1 MNKKKILIILRTAF
15 ASRTA
20 HHALSLLL
28 TGIMLGGIGL
38 TLRSDIEDI
47 KLYVQSVLDRDPNYK
62 NLQDSVSE
70 NMIRGN
76 IDIESQLV
84 EDDAKEENK
93 TLVSNDTKTGYDSYT
108 PSSSSS
114 NSSNTSSS
122 SSSNSSNTSNNT
134 SSSNT
139 SSSSSSNNNSLN
151 NNNNDNSNSNNS
163 NSNNS
168 NKQEEIVDKSAF
180 NGKDAIISEGQPFNP
195 MNALQ
200 LYACDITGENI
211 TNSIVIT
218 ENNVD
223 IYKPGVYNV
232 KASIALK
239 NGKTLDKKF
248 AVRVEPTVL
257 DLAVNDVKASKTE
270 LKKEEDYTMNF
281 AVNSS
286 KSYIDVEKV
295 VINKKEYEV
304 SKILEDEIE
313 RYSVNLMAPN
323 KAGYESLKLQKV
335 IMSDKTVVDIDKT
348 ININV
353 LKEDATLNNVIV
365 EDESNENNA
374 LKISFNLKDV
384 DNTISEPKI
393 CIYDEDGNLVLE
405 KPFSKNKYSSYT
417 KISTKINLDKAGI
430 YTVKVL
436 ANKNDE
442 AKEQNN
448 EEKGIE
454 LFSKEIA
461 VNMKA
466 VSDDEEMNLLPMNEN
481 YNEDIE
487 AYSEANLNSVSNDKE
502 IEGYSE
508 SDEVNF
514 RNILRA
520 SSGNITGSDTTEQ
533 KHNISITGNVLNDKG
548 EMPSGTFQ
556 VVVPTTASFTVDKDG
571 KFIGTTITIRNQG
584 YQNIDVYAYKFID
597 VDGSEGIN
605 VKRELEIT
613 TNQNNVTRSDISLN
627 ILGNQRIAY
636 FKTEDKTSSNS
647 GIYQNP
653 ELTTPASSDGIKIS
667 RISANSQDVLTL
679 QGEAGKNS
687 NIDTAISNTFTLI
700 LKIKK
705 STN

>member
-1 MNKKKILIILRTAF
+1 MNKKKILVILRTAF

-20 HHALSLLL
+20 HHVLSLLI
-28 TGIMLGGIGL
+28 TAIMLGGIGL

-70 NMIRGN
+70 NMIRGK

-93 TLVSNDTKTGYDSYT
+93 TLVSNDAKNGYDSYT
-108 PSSSSS
+108 P
-114 NSSNTSSS
+114 SS

-139 SSSSSSNNNSLN
+139 SSSSSSNNNSSN
-151 NNNNDNSNSNNS
+151 NNNNDNSNLNNS

-218 ENNVD
+218 EDNVD

-257 DLAVNDVKASKTE
+257 DLAVNDVKVSKTE

-348 ININV
+348 VNINV
-353 LKEDATLNNVIV
+353 LKEDATLNDVVV
-365 EDESNENNA
+365 EDESNRNNA
-374 LKISFNLKDV
+374 LKISFKLKDV

-393 CIYDEDGNLVLE
+393 CIYDKDGNLVLE
-405 KPFSKNKYSSYT
+405 NPFSKNKYSSYT
-417 KISTKINLDKAGI
+417 KVSTKINLDKAGI

-442 AKEQNN
+442 TKEQTNK
-448 EEKGIE
+448 EKNIE

-466 VSDDEEMNLLPMNEN
+466 VSDDEDMSLLPMNEN
-481 YNEDIE
+481 YDNEGIE
-487 AYSEANLNSVSNDKE
+487 AYSDVNLNSVSNDE
-502 IEGYSE
+502 DIEGYSE

-514 RNILRA
+514 RNILRT

-533 KHNISITGNVLNDKG
+533 KHNISITGNVVNDKG

-556 VVVPTTASFTVDKDG
+556 VVVPTTASFTVNEKG
-571 KFIGTTITIRNQG
+571 QFLTIPFTIKNEG

-597 VDGSEGIN
+597 VDGTAGIN
-605 VKRELEIT
+605 IKPKSEI
-613 TNQNNVTRSDISLN
+613 NEQSSRSDIAMS
-627 ILGNQRIAY
+627 ISGNNKTAY
-636 FKTEDKTSSNS
+636 FKTENVREERTGIYNEQSLQTSSSN
-647 GIYQNP
+647 
-653 ELTTPASSDGIKIS
+653 DGIKIS
-667 RISANSQDVLTL
+667 SISAKSKDTLTL
-679 QGEAGKNS
+679 HGEAGKNS

>member
-20 HHALSLLL
+20 HHVLSLLL
-28 TGIMLGGIGL
+28 TGIMLAGIGL

-62 NLQDSVSE
+62 NVQESVSDK
-70 NMIRGN
+70 MIRGK
-76 IDIESQLV
+76 IDIEKEIV
-84 EDDAKEENK
+84 EDEIKEESK

-108 PSSSSS
+108 P
-114 NSSNTSSS
+114 NSSY
-122 SSSNSSNTSNNT
+122 SNSSNTSNNT

-139 SSSSSSNNNSLN
+139 SSSISSNNNSS
-151 NNNNDNSNSNNS
+151 NNNDNSNSNNS

-168 NKQEEIVDKSAF
+168 NKQEETVDKSAF

-248 AVRVEPTVL
+248 AVRVEATVL

-270 LKKEEDYTMNF
+270 LKKEEDYTMSF

-313 RYSVNLMAPN
+313 RYSVNLVAPN

-348 ININV
+348 VNINV
-353 LKEDATLNNVIV
+353 LKEDATLNDVVV
-365 EDESNENNA
+365 EDESNGNNA
-374 LKISFNLKDV
+374 LKISFKLKDV

-393 CIYDEDGNLVLE
+393 CIYDKDGNLVLE
-405 KPFSKNKYSSYT
+405 NPFSKSKYSSYT
-417 KISTKINLDKAGI
+417 KVSTKINLDKAGI

-442 AKEQNN
+442 SKEQTN
-448 EEKGIE
+448 EEKSIE

-466 VSDDEEMNLLPMNEN
+466 VSDDEDMSLLPMNEN
-481 YNEDIE
+481 YDDEGIE
-487 AYSEANLNSVSNDKE
+487 AYSEGEEFYSRDRSIRVADTSVS
-502 IEGYSE
+502 I
-508 SDEVNF
+508 
-514 RNILRA
+514 
-520 SSGNITGSDTTEQ
+520 SGNDSVEQ
-533 KHNISITGNVLNDKG
+533 QISITGNIADENGIIKPGVV
-548 EMPSGTFQ
+548 Q
-556 VVVPTTASFTVDKDG
+556 VTVPTRALFTVDKDG
-571 KFIGTTITIRNQG
+571 NFVGSYINIKNSG
-584 YQNIDVYAYKFID
+584 YEALDIYAYKFKD
-597 VDGSEGIN
+597 VTGERYIN
-605 VKRELEIT
+605 VKSEEDISTNSSNT
-613 TNQNNVTRSDISLN
+613 TRNNVSLKIS
-627 ILGNQRIAY
+627 GKWATAY
-636 FKTEDKTSSNS
+636 LKTENLSSGNSGVYKNPQLADMSTEGVKISTVNANSSDKLTLNGTAGKKTSNS
-647 GIYQNP
+647 
-653 ELTTPASSDGIKIS
+653 
-667 RISANSQDVLTL
+667 
-679 QGEAGKNS
+679 
-687 NIDTAISNTFTLI
+687 DTAISDTFTLI

>member
-28 TGIMLGGIGL
+28 TAIMLGGIGL

-76 IDIESQLV
+76 IDIESQFV

-93 TLVSNDTKTGYDSYT
+93 TLVSNDTKNGYDSYT
-108 PSSSSS
+108 P
-114 NSSNTSSS
+114 SS

-139 SSSSSSNNNSLN
+139 SSSSSSNNNSSN

-168 NKQEEIVDKSAF
+168 NKQEETVDKSAF

-270 LKKEEDYTMNF
+270 LKKEENYTMNF

-348 ININV
+348 VNINV
-353 LKEDATLNNVIV
+353 LKEDATLNDVIV

-393 CIYDEDGNLVLE
+393 CIYDEVGNLVLE

-417 KISTKINLDKAGI
+417 KLSTKINLDKAGI

-442 AKEQNN
+442 AKEQTN
-448 EEKGIE
+448 EEKSIE

-481 YNEDIE
+481 YDEGIE
-487 AYSEANLNSVSNDKE
+487 AYSEGNLNSVSNDKE
-502 IEGYSE
+502 LDGYSE
-508 SDEVNF
+508 TDEVNF
-514 RNILRA
+514 ENILRT
-520 SSGNITGSDTTEQ
+520 SNKDLTINIGSNQHKINITGKVAD
-533 KHNISITGNVLNDKG
+533 KKG
-548 EMPSGTFQ
+548 EIKPGTLQ
-556 VVVPTTASFTVDKDG
+556 IVVPTIASFTVDKYG
-571 KFIGTTITIRNQG
+571 EFTAPIIKI
-584 YQNIDVYAYKFID
+584 QNNGEEAVDIYVYKFSDSNGANGINIKSEKSITDNIPRSEISLSISGDTTAYFKSESLGDVKSGVYID
-597 VDGSEGIN
+597 QNLEKESSEGIK
-605 VKRELEIT
+605 VLKIF
-613 TNQNNVTRSDISLN
+613 
-627 ILGNQRIAY
+627 GNSTGNLK
-636 FKTEDKTSSNS
+636 FNGK
-647 GIYQNP
+647 
-653 ELTTPASSDGIKIS
+653 
-667 RISANSQDVLTL
+667 
-679 QGEAGKNS
+679 AGKAALET
-687 NIDTAISNTFTLI
+687 DTAIRDRFTLI

>member
-20 HHALSLLL
+20 HHVLSLLI

-93 TLVSNDTKTGYDSYT
+93 TLVSNDTKNGYDSYT
-108 PSSSSS
+108 P
-114 NSSNTSSS
+114 SS

-139 SSSSSSNNNSLN
+139 SSSSSSNNNSSN

-168 NKQEEIVDKSAF
+168 NKQEETVDKSAF

-239 NGKTLDKKF
+239 NGKTLDKRF

-323 KAGYESLKLQKV
+323 KAGYESLKLQKI

-348 ININV
+348 VNINV
-353 LKEDATLNNVIV
+353 LKEDATLNDVVV
-365 EDESNENNA
+365 EDESNGNNA
-374 LKISFNLKDV
+374 LKISFKLKDV

-393 CIYDEDGNLVLE
+393 CIYDKDGNLVLE
-405 KPFSKNKYSSYT
+405 NPFSKNKYSSYT
-417 KISTKINLDKAGI
+417 NVSTKINLDKAGI

-442 AKEQNN
+442 AKEQTN
-448 EEKGIE
+448 EEKSIE

-461 VNMKA
+461 VNMKS
-466 VSDDEEMNLLPMNEN
+466 VSDDEDMILLPMNEN
-481 YNEDIE
+481 YDDEGIE
-487 AYSEANLNSVSNDKE
+487 AYSEANLNSVSNDE
-502 IEGYSE
+502 DVEEYLE
-508 SDEVNF
+508 DDTVNF
-514 RNILRA
+514 RNILRT

-533 KHNISITGNVLNDKG
+533 KHNISIRGNVLNDKG

-556 VVVPTTASFTVDKDG
+556 VVVPTTASFTVDEKG
-571 KFIGTTITIRNQG
+571 QFLTIPFTIKNEG

-597 VDGSEGIN
+597 VDGTAGIN
-605 VKRELEIT
+605 VKAKSEI
-613 TNQNNVTRSDISLN
+613 NEQSSRSDIAMS
-627 ILGNQRIAY
+627 ISGNNKTAY
-636 FKTEDKTSSNS
+636 FKTENVSEEGTGIYNEQSLQTSSSN
-647 GIYQNP
+647 
-653 ELTTPASSDGIKIS
+653 DGIKIS
-667 RISANSQDVLTL
+667 SISANSDGKLTL
-679 QGEAGKNS
+679 HGEAGKKS
-687 NIDTAISNTFTLI
+687 NIDTAISNRFTLI

>member
-93 TLVSNDTKTGYDSYT
+93 TLVSNDTKNGYDNYT
-108 PSSSSS
+108 P
-114 NSSNTSSS
+114 SS

-139 SSSSSSNNNSLN
+139 SSSSSSNNNSSN

-163 NSNNS
+163 NNNNS
-168 NKQEEIVDKSAF
+168 NKQEETVDKSAF

-304 SKILEDEIE
+304 SKVLEDEIE
-313 RYSVNLMAPN
+313 RYIVNLMAPN

-348 ININV
+348 VNINV

-374 LKISFNLKDV
+374 LKIAFNLKDV

-405 KPFSKNKYSSYT
+405 KPFLKNKYSSYT

-442 AKEQNN
+442 AKEQTN
-448 EEKGIE
+448 EEKSIE

-466 VSDDEEMNLLPMNEN
+466 VSDDEDMSLLPMNEN

-487 AYSEANLNSVSNDKE
+487 AYSEANLNSVSNDE
-502 IEGYSE
+502 DIEGYSE
-508 SDEVNF
+508 DDTVNF
-514 RNILRA
+514 RNILRT
-520 SSGNITGSDTTEQ
+520 SNKDLTINSNSKEHRVT
-533 KHNISITGNVLNDKG
+533 ITGNVADKKG
-548 EMPSGTFQ
+548 EIKPGTIQ
-556 VVVPTTASFTVDKDG
+556 IEIPTTALFTVDKDG
-571 KFIGTTITIRNQG
+571 NFTAPDIKIKNNGQEAVDI
-584 YQNIDVYAYKFID
+584 YAYKF
-597 VDGSEGIN
+597 VDTNGLSGIN
-605 VKRELEIT
+605 IESEASIT
-613 TNQNNVTRSDISLN
+613 ENINNKPRNNISLN
-627 ILGNQRIAY
+627 IVGTEATAY
-636 FKTEDKTSSNS
+636 FKSENLGNNQLGVYED
-647 GIYQNP
+647 QNL
-653 ELTTPASSDGIKIS
+653 EQESAEGIKVLKILG
-667 RISANSQDVLTL
+667 NSTGNLKFN
-679 QGEAGKNS
+679 GKAGKAALKT
-687 NIDTAISNTFTLI
+687 DTAIRDRFTLI

>member
-20 HHALSLLL
+20 HHVLSLLI
-28 TGIMLGGIGL
+28 TAIMLGGIGL

-70 NMIRGN
+70 NMIRGK

-84 EDDAKEENK
+84 EDDTKEESK
-93 TLVSNDTKTGYDSYT
+93 TLVSNDTKNGYDSYT
-108 PSSSSS
+108 P
-114 NSSNTSSS
+114 SS

-139 SSSSSSNNNSLN
+139 SSSSSSNNNSSN

-168 NKQEEIVDKSAF
+168 NKQEQTVDKSAF

-270 LKKEEDYTMNF
+270 LKKEENYTMNF

-348 ININV
+348 VNINV
-353 LKEDATLNNVIV
+353 LKEDATLNDVVV
-365 EDESNENNA
+365 EDESNGNNA
-374 LKISFNLKDV
+374 LKISFKLKDV

-393 CIYDEDGNLVLE
+393 CIYDKDGNLVLE
-405 KPFSKNKYSSYT
+405 NPFSKSKYSSYT
-417 KISTKINLDKAGI
+417 KVSTKINLDKAGI
-430 YTVKVL
+430 YNVKVL

-442 AKEQNN
+442 AKEQTN
-448 EEKGIE
+448 EEKSIE

-466 VSDDEEMNLLPMNEN
+466 VSDDEDMSLLPMNEN
-481 YNEDIE
+481 YDDEGIE
-487 AYSEANLNSVSNDKE
+487 AYSEANLNSVSNYED

-514 RNILRA
+514 KNILRT
-520 SSGNITGSDTTEQ
+520 SSVNITGSDTTEQ

-556 VVVPTTASFTVDKDG
+556 VVVPTTASFTVDEKG
-571 KFIGTTITIRNQG
+571 QFLTIPFTIKNEG
-584 YQNIDVYAYKFID
+584 YQNIDVYAYKFVD
-597 VDGSEGIN
+597 VDGTAGIN
-605 VKRELEIT
+605 VKPKSEI
-613 TNQNNVTRSDISLN
+613 NEQSSRSDIAMN
-627 ILGNQRIAY
+627 ISGNNSTAY
-636 FKTEDKTSSNS
+636 FKTEDIDDEKTGVYNESNLQSSAGSN
-647 GIYQNP
+647 
-653 ELTTPASSDGIKIS
+653 GIKVSKILAGS
-667 RISANSQDVLTL
+667 NDTLTL
-679 QGEAGKNS
+679 HGEAGKNS
-687 NIDTAISNTFTLI
+687 NIDTAISNRFTLI

>member
-20 HHALSLLL
+20 HHVLSLLL

-62 NLQDSVSE
+62 NLQDLVSE

-84 EDDAKEENK
+84 EDDTKEESK
-93 TLVSNDTKTGYDSYT
+93 TLVSNDTKTGYDSYI
-108 PSSSSS
+108 P
-114 NSSNTSSS
+114 SS

-139 SSSSSSNNNSLN
+139 SSSSSSNNNYSN

-168 NKQEEIVDKSAF
+168 NKQEETVDKSAF

-313 RYSVNLMAPN
+313 RYSVNLIAPN

-348 ININV
+348 VNINV

-374 LKISFNLKDV
+374 LKISFKLKDV

-393 CIYDEDGNLVLE
+393 CIYDEGGNLVLE
-405 KPFSKNKYSSYT
+405 RPFSKNKYSSYT

-442 AKEQNN
+442 AKEQTN

-466 VSDDEEMNLLPMNEN
+466 VSDDEDMSLLPMNEN
-481 YNEDIE
+481 YDDEGIE
-487 AYSEANLNSVSNDKE
+487 AYSEGEEFYSRARSIRAADTSVS
-502 IEGYSE
+502 I
-508 SDEVNF
+508 
-514 RNILRA
+514 
-520 SSGNITGSDTTEQ
+520 SGNDSVEQ
-533 KHNISITGNVLNDKG
+533 QISITGIIADENGIIKPGVV
-548 EMPSGTFQ
+548 Q
-556 VVVPTTASFTVDKDG
+556 VTVPTRALFTVDKDG
-571 KFIGTTITIRNQG
+571 DFVGSYI
-584 YQNIDVYAYKFID
+584 NIKNLGHEALDIYAYKFKD
-597 VDGSEGIN
+597 VTGEGYIN
-605 VKRELEIT
+605 VKSEEYIS
-613 TNQNNVTRSDISLN
+613 TNSSDTARNNVSLKIS
-627 ILGNQRIAY
+627 GKWATAY
-636 FKTEDKTSSNS
+636 LKTENLSSGNSGVYKNPQLDDMSTEGVKISTVNANSSDKLTLNGTAGKKTSNS
-647 GIYQNP
+647 
-653 ELTTPASSDGIKIS
+653 
-667 RISANSQDVLTL
+667 
-679 QGEAGKNS
+679 
-687 NIDTAISNTFTLI
+687 DTAISDTFTLI

>member
-1 MNKKKILIILRTAF
+1 MNKKKILVILRTAF

-20 HHALSLLL
+20 HHVLSLLL

-84 EDDAKEENK
+84 EDDVKEESK

-108 PSSSSS
+108 P
-114 NSSNTSSS
+114 SS

-139 SSSSSSNNNSLN
+139 SSSSSSNNNSSN

-168 NKQEEIVDKSAF
+168 NKQEETVDKSAF

-270 LKKEEDYTMNF
+270 LKKEENYTMNF

-348 ININV
+348 VNINV

-384 DNTISEPKI
+384 DNTINDPKI

-405 KPFSKNKYSSYT
+405 KPFLKNKYSSYT
-417 KISTKINLDKAGI
+417 KVSTKINLDKAGI

-442 AKEQNN
+442 AKEQTN
-448 EEKGIE
+448 EEKSIE

-466 VSDDEEMNLLPMNEN
+466 VSDGEDMSLLPMNEN
-481 YNEDIE
+481 YDDEGIE
-487 AYSEANLNSVSNDKE
+487 AYSEDDKVSLRSISSRSSSKDVE
-502 IEGYSE
+502 VFPTGTSE
-508 SDEVNF
+508 HE
-514 RNILRA
+514 
-520 SSGNITGSDTTEQ
+520 
-533 KHNISITGNVLNDKG
+533 ISITGNITNYKG
-548 EMPSGTFQ
+548 EILPGVIQ
-556 VVVPTTASFTVDKDG
+556 VVVPTSTSFKVDKDG
-571 KFIGTTITIRNQG
+571 NFTAPSINI
-584 YQNIDVYAYKFID
+584 QNNGEESIDIYVYKFID
-597 VDGSEGIN
+597 PNGQNGIN
-605 VKRELEIT
+605 IKKEKDIIADEST
-613 TNQNNVTRSDISLN
+613 TARCNLSLSIS
-627 ILGNQRIAY
+627 GNTTAY
-636 FKTEDKTSSNS
+636 FKSENSSENKSGVYSDIDLTNEVTGGINILKVYPHSSNALTLNGKAGKKTSDS
-647 GIYQNP
+647 
-653 ELTTPASSDGIKIS
+653 
-667 RISANSQDVLTL
+667 
-679 QGEAGKNS
+679 
-687 NIDTAISNTFTLI
+687 DTAIRDTFKLI
-700 LKIKK
+700 LKIKR

>member
-20 HHALSLLL
+20 HHVLSLLI
-28 TGIMLGGIGL
+28 TAIMLGGIGL

-70 NMIRGN
+70 NMIRGK

-84 EDDAKEENK
+84 EDDAKEESK

-114 NSSNTSSS
+114 NSSNTS
-122 SSSNSSNTSNNT
+122 NNT

-139 SSSSSSNNNSLN
+139 SSSNTSSSISSNNNSSN

-168 NKQEEIVDKSAF
+168 NKQEETVDKSAF

-223 IYKPGVYNV
+223 IYKPGVYKV

-313 RYSVNLMAPN
+313 RYSVNLVAPN

-348 ININV
+348 VNINV
-353 LKEDATLNNVIV
+353 LKEDATLNDVVV
-365 EDESNENNA
+365 EDESNGNNA
-374 LKISFNLKDV
+374 LKISFKLKDV

-393 CIYDEDGNLVLE
+393 CIYDKDGNLVLE
-405 KPFSKNKYSSYT
+405 NPFSKSKYSSYT
-417 KISTKINLDKAGI
+417 KVSTKINLDKAGI

-442 AKEQNN
+442 SKEQTN
-448 EEKGIE
+448 EEKSIE

-461 VNMKA
+461 VNMKS
-466 VSDDEEMNLLPMNEN
+466 VSDDEDINLLPMNEN
-481 YNEDIE
+481 YDDEGIE
-487 AYSEANLNSVSNDKE
+487 AYSEANLNSVSNDE
-502 IEGYSE
+502 DIEGYSE

-514 RNILRA
+514 RNILRT

-533 KHNISITGNVLNDKG
+533 KHNISITGNVVNDKG

-556 VVVPTTASFTVDKDG
+556 VVVPTTASFTVNEKG
-571 KFIGTTITIRNQG
+571 QFLTIPFTIKNEG

-597 VDGSEGIN
+597 VDGTAGIN
-605 VKRELEIT
+605 IKPKSEI
-613 TNQNNVTRSDISLN
+613 NEQSSRSDIAMS
-627 ILGNQRIAY
+627 ISGNNKTAY
-636 FKTEDKTSSNS
+636 FKTENVSEERTGIYNEQSLQTSSSN
-647 GIYQNP
+647 
-653 ELTTPASSDGIKIS
+653 DGIKIS
-667 RISANSQDVLTL
+667 SISAKSKDTLTL
-679 QGEAGKNS
+679 HGEAGKNS
-687 NIDTAISNTFTLI
+687 NIDTAISNRFTLI

>member
-20 HHALSLLL
+20 HHVLSLLL

-84 EDDAKEENK
+84 EGDAKEESK
-93 TLVSNDTKTGYDSYT
+93 TLASNDTKTGYDSYT
-108 PSSSSS
+108 P
-114 NSSNTSSS
+114 SS

-139 SSSSSSNNNSLN
+139 SSSSSSNNNSSN

-168 NKQEEIVDKSAF
+168 NKQEETVDKSAF

-348 ININV
+348 VNINV

-374 LKISFNLKDV
+374 LKIAFNLKDV

-417 KISTKINLDKAGI
+417 KVSTKINLDKAGI

-481 YNEDIE
+481 YDNEGIE
-487 AYSEANLNSVSNDKE
+487 AYSEDDKVSLRSISSRSSSKDV
-502 IEGYSE
+502 
-508 SDEVNF
+508 EVF
-514 RNILRA
+514 P
-520 SSGNITGSDTTEQ
+520 TGVRE
-533 KHNISITGNVLNDKG
+533 HEISITGNITNYKDETLPGVI
-548 EMPSGTFQ
+548 Q
-556 VVVPTTASFTVDKDG
+556 VVVPTSTSFRVDKDG
-571 KFIGTTITIRNQG
+571 NFTAPSINI
-584 YQNIDVYAYKFID
+584 QNNGEESIDIYVYKFID
-597 VDGSEGIN
+597 PNGQNGIN
-605 VKRELEIT
+605 IKKEKDIT
-613 TNQNNVTRSDISLN
+613 ANENTTPRNNLSLSIS
-627 ILGNQRIAY
+627 GNTTAY
-636 FKTEDKTSSNS
+636 FKSENSSENESGVYSDIDLTQEVTDGINILKVHPNSNNTLTLKGKAGKKTSDS
-647 GIYQNP
+647 
-653 ELTTPASSDGIKIS
+653 
-667 RISANSQDVLTL
+667 
-679 QGEAGKNS
+679 
-687 NIDTAISNTFTLI
+687 DTAIRDTFKLI
-700 LKIKK
+700 LKIKR

>member
-20 HHALSLLL
+20 HHVLSLLL

-38 TLRSDIEDI
+38 TLRSDIENI
-47 KLYVQSVLDRDPNYK
+47 RLYVQSVLDRDPNYK

-84 EDDAKEENK
+84 EDDTKEESK

-108 PSSSSS
+108 P
-114 NSSNTSSS
+114 SS

-139 SSSSSSNNNSLN
+139 SSSSSSNNNSSN

-168 NKQEEIVDKSAF
+168 NKQEETVDKSAF

-348 ININV
+348 VNINV

-393 CIYDEDGNLVLE
+393 CIYDEGGNLVLE

-442 AKEQNN
+442 AKEQTN
-448 EEKGIE
+448 EEKSIE

-466 VSDDEEMNLLPMNEN
+466 VSDDEDMSLLPMNEN
-481 YNEDIE
+481 YDEGIE
-487 AYSEANLNSVSNDKE
+487 AYSEANLNSVSNDE
-502 IEGYSE
+502 DVEGYSE
-508 SDEVNF
+508 DDTVNF
-514 RNILRA
+514 RNILRT
-520 SSGNITGSDTTEQ
+520 SNKDLTINSNSKEHKVT
-533 KHNISITGNVLNDKG
+533 ITGNVADKKG
-548 EMPSGTFQ
+548 EIKPGTIQ
-556 VVVPTTASFTVDKDG
+556 VVVPTTALFTIDKDG
-571 KFIGTTITIRNQG
+571 NFTAPTIKIQNNGKEAVDIYVYKFSDSNGTT
-584 YQNIDVYAYKFID
+584 
-597 VDGSEGIN
+597 GIN
-605 VKRELEIT
+605 IKSDKSIT
-613 TNQNNVTRSDISLN
+613 SDIPRNEISLS
-627 ILGNQRIAY
+627 ISGDTTAY
-636 FKTEDKTSSNS
+636 FKSESLGDVKS
-647 GIYQNP
+647 GVYIDQNL
-653 ELTTPASSDGIKIS
+653 EKEITNGIK
-667 RISANSQDVLTL
+667 VLKIYGDSTDKL
-679 QGEAGKNS
+679 TFNGKAGKAALET
-687 NIDTAISNTFTLI
+687 DTAIRDRFTLI

>member
-20 HHALSLLL
+20 HHVLSLLL

-62 NLQDSVSE
+62 NLQDSVNE

-84 EDDAKEENK
+84 EDDVKEESK
-93 TLVSNDTKTGYDSYT
+93 TLVSNDTKTGYDSYI
-108 PSSSSS
+108 P
-114 NSSNTSSS
+114 SS

-139 SSSSSSNNNSLN
+139 SSSSSSNNNSSN

-163 NSNNS
+163 NNNNS
-168 NKQEEIVDKSAF
+168 NKQEETVDKSAF

-348 ININV
+348 VNINV

-374 LKISFNLKDV
+374 LKVSFNLKDV

-393 CIYDEDGNLVLE
+393 CIYDKDGNLVLE
-405 KPFSKNKYSSYT
+405 KPFLKNKYSSYT
-417 KISTKINLDKAGI
+417 RVSTKINLDKAGI

-442 AKEQNN
+442 AKEQTN
-448 EEKGIE
+448 EEKSIE

-466 VSDDEEMNLLPMNEN
+466 VSDDEDMNLLPMNEN
-481 YNEDIE
+481 YDDEGIE
-487 AYSEANLNSVSNDKE
+487 TYSEANLNSVSNDE
-502 IEGYSE
+502 DIEEYSE
-508 SDEVNF
+508 DDTVNF
-514 RNILRA
+514 RNILRT
-520 SSGNITGSDTTEQ
+520 SNKDVTINSTSKEHRVT
-533 KHNISITGNVLNDKG
+533 ITGNVADKKG
-548 EMPSGTFQ
+548 EIKPGTIQ
-556 VVVPTTASFTVDKDG
+556 VVVPTAALFTVDNDG
-571 KFIGTTITIRNQG
+571 NFTAPDIKIKNNGQEAVDI
-584 YQNIDVYAYKFID
+584 YAYKF
-597 VDGSEGIN
+597 VDTNGSSGIN
-605 VKRELEIT
+605 IESETSITENRTDKRR
-613 TNQNNVTRSDISLN
+613 NNISLN
-627 ILGNQRIAY
+627 IVGNKATAY
-636 FKTEDKTSSNS
+636 FKSESLGSNKLGVYED
-647 GIYQNP
+647 QNLQQ
-653 ELTTPASSDGIKIS
+653 ETTNGIK
-667 RISANSQDVLTL
+667 VLKIYGDSTGNL
-679 QGEAGKNS
+679 TFNGKAGKAALET
-687 NIDTAISNTFTLI
+687 DTAIRDRFTLI

>member
-20 HHALSLLL
+20 HHVLSLLL

-38 TLRSDIEDI
+38 TLRSDIENI
-47 KLYVQSVLDRDPNYK
+47 RLYVQSVLDRDPNYK

-70 NMIRGN
+70 NMIRGK

-84 EDDAKEENK
+84 EDEAEKTK

-108 PSSSSS
+108 P
-114 NSSNTSSS
+114 SS

-139 SSSSSSNNNSLN
+139 SSSSSSNNNSSN

-168 NKQEEIVDKSAF
+168 NKQEETVDKSAF

-304 SKILEDEIE
+304 SKVLEDEIE

-348 ININV
+348 VNINV
-353 LKEDATLNNVIV
+353 LKEDATLNSVIV

-374 LKISFNLKDV
+374 LKVSFNLKDV

-405 KPFSKNKYSSYT
+405 KPFLKNKYSSYT

-442 AKEQNN
+442 AKDQTN
-448 EEKGIE
+448 EEKSIE

-466 VSDDEEMNLLPMNEN
+466 VSDDEDINLLPMNAN

-487 AYSEANLNSVSNDKE
+487 AYSEASLNLVSNDE
-502 IEGYSE
+502 DIEGYSE
-508 SDEVNF
+508 DDTVNF
-514 RNILRA
+514 RNILRT
-520 SSGNITGSDTTEQ
+520 SNKDLTINSNSKEHRVT
-533 KHNISITGNVLNDKG
+533 ITGNVADKKG
-548 EMPSGTFQ
+548 EIKPGTIQ
-556 VVVPTTASFTVDKDG
+556 VQIPTTALFTVDKDG
-571 KFIGTTITIRNQG
+571 NFTAPDIKIKNNGQEPVDI
-584 YQNIDVYAYKFID
+584 YVYKF
-597 VDGSEGIN
+597 VDTNGPSGIN
-605 VKRELEIT
+605 IESETSIT
-613 TNQNNVTRSDISLN
+613 GNINNKPRNNISLN
-627 ILGNQRIAY
+627 IVGTEATAY
-636 FKTEDKTSSNS
+636 FKSENLGNNKLGVYED
-647 GIYQNP
+647 QNL
-653 ELTTPASSDGIKIS
+653 EQESAEGIKVLKILG
-667 RISANSQDVLTL
+667 NSTGNLKFN
-679 QGEAGKNS
+679 GKAGKAALET
-687 NIDTAISNTFTLI
+687 DTAIRDRFTLI

>member
-1 MNKKKILIILRTAF
+1 M
-15 ASRTA
+15 
-20 HHALSLLL
+20 
-28 TGIMLGGIGL
+28 
-38 TLRSDIEDI
+38 
-47 KLYVQSVLDRDPNYK
+47 
-62 NLQDSVSE
+62 
-70 NMIRGN
+70 
-76 IDIESQLV
+76 
-84 EDDAKEENK
+84 
-93 TLVSNDTKTGYDSYT
+93 
-108 PSSSSS
+108 
-114 NSSNTSSS
+114 
-122 SSSNSSNTSNNT
+122 
-134 SSSNT
+134 
-139 SSSSSSNNNSLN
+139 
-151 NNNNDNSNSNNS
+151 
-163 NSNNS
+163 
-168 NKQEEIVDKSAF
+168 
-180 NGKDAIISEGQPFNP
+180 
-195 MNALQ
+195 
-200 LYACDITGENI
+200 
-211 TNSIVIT
+211 
-218 ENNVD
+218 
-223 IYKPGVYNV
+223 
-232 KASIALK
+232 
-239 NGKTLDKKF
+239 
-248 AVRVEPTVL
+248 L

-348 ININV
+348 VNINV
-353 LKEDATLNNVIV
+353 LKEDATLNDVVV
-365 EDESNENNA
+365 EDKSNGNNA

-393 CIYDEDGNLVLE
+393 CIYDKDGNLVLE
-405 KPFSKNKYSSYT
+405 NPFSKSKYSSYT
-417 KISTKINLDKAGI
+417 KVSTKINLDKAGI

-442 AKEQNN
+442 AKEQTN

-481 YNEDIE
+481 YDEGIE
-487 AYSEANLNSVSNDKE
+487 AYSEANLNSVSNDE
-502 IEGYSE
+502 DIEGYSE

-605 VKRELEIT
+605 VKPKSEVTDQSSRS
-613 TNQNNVTRSDISLN
+613 NVEMN
-627 ILGNQRIAY
+627 ILGNNSTAY

>member
-20 HHALSLLL
+20 HHVLSLLL

-70 NMIRGN
+70 NMIRGK
-76 IDIESQLV
+76 IDIERQLV
-84 EDDAKEENK
+84 EDDVKEENK
-93 TLVSNDTKTGYDSYT
+93 TLVSNDTKNGYDSY
-108 PSSSSS
+108 
-114 NSSNTSSS
+114 TSSS

-139 SSSSSSNNNSLN
+139 SSSSSSNNNSSN

-163 NSNNS
+163 NS

-348 ININV
+348 VNINV

-365 EDESNENNA
+365 EDGNNGNNGNNA
-374 LKISFNLKDV
+374 FKISFNLKDV

-393 CIYDEDGNLVLE
+393 CIYDKEGNLVLE
-405 KPFSKNKYSSYT
+405 KPFSKSKYSSYT
-417 KISTKINLDKAGI
+417 KVSTKINLDKAGI

-442 AKEQNN
+442 AKEQTN
-448 EEKGIE
+448 EEKIIE

-466 VSDDEEMNLLPMNEN
+466 VSDDEEINLLPMNEN
-481 YNEDIE
+481 YDEGIE
-487 AYSEANLNSVSNDKE
+487 AYSEANLNSVSNDE
-502 IEGYSE
+502 DIEGYSE

-571 KFIGTTITIRNQG
+571 NFIGTTITIRNQG
-584 YQNIDVYAYKFID
+584 HQNIDVYAYKFID

-605 VKRELEIT
+605 VKPKSEVTEQSSRS
-613 TNQNNVTRSDISLN
+613 NVEMN
-627 ILGNQRIAY
+627 ILGNNSTAY

-647 GIYQNP
+647 G
-653 ELTTPASSDGIKIS
+653 
-667 RISANSQDVLTL
+667 
-679 QGEAGKNS
+679 
-687 NIDTAISNTFTLI
+687 F
-700 LKIKK
+700 
-705 STN
+705 

>member
-20 HHALSLLL
+20 HHVLSLLL

-38 TLRSDIEDI
+38 TLRSDIENI
-47 KLYVQSVLDRDPNYK
+47 RLYVQSVLDRDPNYK

-84 EDDAKEENK
+84 EDDTKEESK

-108 PSSSSS
+108 P
-114 NSSNTSSS
+114 SS

-139 SSSSSSNNNSLN
+139 SSSSSSNNNSSN

-168 NKQEEIVDKSAF
+168 NKQEETVDKSAF

-313 RYSVNLMAPN
+313 RYSVNLIAPN

-348 ININV
+348 VNINV

-374 LKISFNLKDV
+374 LKVSFNLKDV

-405 KPFSKNKYSSYT
+405 KPFLKNKYSSYT

-430 YTVKVL
+430 YIVKVL

-442 AKEQNN
+442 AKEQTN
-448 EEKGIE
+448 EEKSIE

-481 YNEDIE
+481 YDEDIE
-487 AYSEANLNSVSNDKE
+487 AYSEENLNSVSNDE
-502 IEGYSE
+502 EVEGYSE
-508 SDEVNF
+508 DDTVNF
-514 RNILRA
+514 RNILRT
-520 SSGNITGSDTTEQ
+520 SNKDVTINSNSKEHRVT
-533 KHNISITGNVLNDKG
+533 ITGNVADKKG
-548 EMPSGTFQ
+548 EIKPGTIQ
-556 VVVPTTASFTVDKDG
+556 IEIPTTALFTVDKDG
-571 KFIGTTITIRNQG
+571 NFTAPDIKIKNNGQEAVDI
-584 YQNIDVYAYKFID
+584 YAYKF
-597 VDGSEGIN
+597 VDTNGSSGIN
-605 VKRELEIT
+605 IESEASIT
-613 TNQNNVTRSDISLN
+613 ENINNKPRNNISLN
-627 ILGNQRIAY
+627 IVGTEATAY
-636 FKTEDKTSSNS
+636 FKSENLGNNKLGVYED
-647 GIYQNP
+647 QNL
-653 ELTTPASSDGIKIS
+653 EQESAEGIKVLKILG
-667 RISANSQDVLTL
+667 NSTGNLKFN
-679 QGEAGKNS
+679 GKAGKAALET
-687 NIDTAISNTFTLI
+687 DTAIRDRFTLI

>member
-20 HHALSLLL
+20 HHVLSLLL

-84 EDDAKEENK
+84 EDDTKEESK
-93 TLVSNDTKTGYDSYT
+93 TLVSNDTKTGYDSYI
-108 PSSSSS
+108 P
-114 NSSNTSSS
+114 SS

-139 SSSSSSNNNSLN
+139 SSSSSSNNNSSN

-168 NKQEEIVDKSAF
+168 NKQEETVDKSAF

-323 KAGYESLKLQKV
+323 KAGYESLKLQKI

-348 ININV
+348 VNINV
-353 LKEDATLNNVIV
+353 LKEDATLNDVVV
-365 EDESNENNA
+365 EDESNGNNA

-405 KPFSKNKYSSYT
+405 KPFLKNKYSSYT
-417 KISTKINLDKAGI
+417 KISTKINLYKAGI

-442 AKEQNN
+442 AKEQTN
-448 EEKGIE
+448 EEKSIE

-481 YNEDIE
+481 YDDEGIE
-487 AYSEANLNSVSNDKE
+487 AYSEDDKVSLRSISSRSSRSSRSSSKDVE
-502 IEGYSE
+502 VFPTGTSE
-508 SDEVNF
+508 HE
-514 RNILRA
+514 
-520 SSGNITGSDTTEQ
+520 
-533 KHNISITGNVLNDKG
+533 ISITGNIANYKG
-548 EMPSGTFQ
+548 EILPGVIQ
-556 VVVPTTASFTVDKDG
+556 VVVPTSTSFKVDKDG
-571 KFIGTTITIRNQG
+571 NFTAPSI
-584 YQNIDVYAYKFID
+584 NIKNNGEESIDIFVYKFID
-597 VDGSEGIN
+597 PNGQNGINIKGEKDITQNESTTSRSNLSLSISGNSTAYFKSENSSENKSGVYRDIDLTQEVVDGIN
-605 VKRELEIT
+605 VLT
-613 TNQNNVTRSDISLN
+613 VFANSSNTLTLN
-627 ILGNQRIAY
+627 GKAG
-636 FKTEDKTSSNS
+636 KKTSDS
-647 GIYQNP
+647 
-653 ELTTPASSDGIKIS
+653 
-667 RISANSQDVLTL
+667 
-679 QGEAGKNS
+679 
-687 NIDTAISNTFTLI
+687 DTAIRDTFKLI
-700 LKIKK
+700 LKIKR

>member
-20 HHALSLLL
+20 HHVLSLLL

-84 EDDAKEENK
+84 EDDTKEESK

-108 PSSSSS
+108 P
-114 NSSNTSSS
+114 SS

-139 SSSSSSNNNSLN
+139 SSSSSSNNNSSN

-163 NSNNS
+163 NSNN
-168 NKQEEIVDKSAF
+168 NDKQEETVDKSAF

-348 ININV
+348 VNINV

-365 EDESNENNA
+365 EDGSNGNNA

-393 CIYDEDGNLVLE
+393 CIYDEGGNLVLE
-405 KPFSKNKYSSYT
+405 NPFSKSKYSSYT
-417 KISTKINLDKAGI
+417 KVSTKINLDKAGI

-442 AKEQNN
+442 AKEQTN

-481 YNEDIE
+481 YDEGIE
-487 AYSEANLNSVSNDKE
+487 AYSEENLNSVSNDE
-502 IEGYSE
+502 DVEGYSE
-508 SDEVNF
+508 DDTVNF
-514 RNILRA
+514 RNILRT
-520 SSGNITGSDTTEQ
+520 SNKDLTINSNSKEHRVT
-533 KHNISITGNVLNDKG
+533 ITGNVADKKG
-548 EMPSGTFQ
+548 EIKPGTIQ
-556 VVVPTTASFTVDKDG
+556 VQIPTTALFTVDK
-571 KFIGTTITIRNQG
+571 
-584 YQNIDVYAYKFID
+584 
-597 VDGSEGIN
+597 
-605 VKRELEIT
+605 L
-613 TNQNNVTRSDISLN
+613 SL
-627 ILGNQRIAY
+627 IHI
-636 FKTEDKTSSNS
+636 
-647 GIYQNP
+647 
-653 ELTTPASSDGIKIS
+653 
-667 RISANSQDVLTL
+667 
-679 QGEAGKNS
+679 
-687 NIDTAISNTFTLI
+687 
-700 LKIKK
+700 
-705 STN
+705 

>member
-84 EDDAKEENK
+84 EDDVKEESK
-93 TLVSNDTKTGYDSYT
+93 TLVSNDTKNGYDSYT

-114 NSSNTSSS
+114 NSSNTS
-122 SSSNSSNTSNNT
+122 NNN

-139 SSSSSSNNNSLN
+139 SSSSSSNNNSSN

-168 NKQEEIVDKSAF
+168 NKQEETVDKSAF

-257 DLAVNDVKASKTE
+257 DLAVNDVKTSKTE

-348 ININV
+348 VNINV
-353 LKEDATLNNVIV
+353 LKEDATLNDVVV
-365 EDESNENNA
+365 EDESNGNNA
-374 LKISFNLKDV
+374 LKISFKLKDV
-384 DNTISEPKI
+384 DNTISKPKI
-393 CIYDEDGNLVLE
+393 CIYDKDGNLVLE
-405 KPFSKNKYSSYT
+405 NPFSKSKYSSYT
-417 KISTKINLDKAGI
+417 KVSTKINLDKAGI

-442 AKEQNN
+442 AKEQTN
-448 EEKGIE
+448 EEKSIE

-481 YNEDIE
+481 YDNEGIE
-487 AYSEANLNSVSNDKE
+487 AYSEDDKVSLRSISSKSSSKDV
-502 IEGYSE
+502 
-508 SDEVNF
+508 EVF
-514 RNILRA
+514 P
-520 SSGNITGSDTTEQ
+520 TEARE
-533 KHNISITGNVLNDKG
+533 HEISITGNIANYKG
-548 EMPSGTFQ
+548 ETLPGVIQ
-556 VVVPTTASFTVDKDG
+556 VVVPTSTSFRVDKDG
-571 KFIGTTITIRNQG
+571 NFTAPSINI
-584 YQNIDVYAYKFID
+584 QNNGEESIDIYVYKFID
-597 VDGSEGIN
+597 PNGQNGIN
-605 VKRELEIT
+605 IKKEKDIT
-613 TNQNNVTRSDISLN
+613 ANENTTPRNNLSLSIS
-627 ILGNQRIAY
+627 GNTTAY
-636 FKTEDKTSSNS
+636 FKSENSSENESGVYSDIDLTQEVTDGINILKVYPNSNNTLTLKGKAGKKTSDS
-647 GIYQNP
+647 
-653 ELTTPASSDGIKIS
+653 
-667 RISANSQDVLTL
+667 
-679 QGEAGKNS
+679 
-687 NIDTAISNTFTLI
+687 DTAIRDTFKLI
-700 LKIKK
+700 LKIKR

>member
-20 HHALSLLL
+20 HHVLSLLL

-38 TLRSDIEDI
+38 TLRSDIENI
-47 KLYVQSVLDRDPNYK
+47 RLYVQSVLDRDPNYK
-62 NLQDSVSE
+62 NLQDSVSD
-70 NMIRGN
+70 NMIRGK
-76 IDIESQLV
+76 IDIETEIV
-84 EDDAKEENK
+84 EDEIKEESK

-108 PSSSSS
+108 P
-114 NSSNTSSS
+114 SS

-139 SSSSSSNNNSLN
+139 SSSSSSNNNSSN

-168 NKQEEIVDKSAF
+168 NKQEETVDKSAF

-281 AVNSS
+281 VVNSS

-313 RYSVNLMAPN
+313 RYSVNLIAPN

-348 ININV
+348 VNINV
-353 LKEDATLNNVIV
+353 LKEEATLNDVVV
-365 EDESNENNA
+365 EDKSNGNNA
-374 LKISFNLKDV
+374 LKISFSLKDV

-393 CIYDEDGNLVLE
+393 CIYDKDGNLVLE
-405 KPFSKNKYSSYT
+405 NPFSKSKYSSYT
-417 KISTKINLDKAGI
+417 KVSTKINLDKAGI

-442 AKEQNN
+442 AKEQTN
-448 EEKGIE
+448 EEKSIE

-461 VNMKA
+461 VNMKS
-466 VSDDEEMNLLPMNEN
+466 VSDDEDINLLPMNEN
-481 YNEDIE
+481 YDDEGIE
-487 AYSEANLNSVSNDKE
+487 AYSEANLNSVSNDKG
-502 IEGYSE
+502 IESYSE

-556 VVVPTTASFTVDKDG
+556 VVVPTTASFTVNEKG
-571 KFIGTTITIRNQG
+571 QFLTIPFTIKNEG

-597 VDGSEGIN
+597 VDGTAGIN
-605 VKRELEIT
+605 VKPKSEI
-613 TNQNNVTRSDISLN
+613 NEQSSRSDIAMS
-627 ILGNQRIAY
+627 ISGNNKTAY
-636 FKTEDKTSSNS
+636 FKTENVSEERTGIYNEQSLQTSSSN
-647 GIYQNP
+647 
-653 ELTTPASSDGIKIS
+653 DGIKIS
-667 RISANSQDVLTL
+667 SISAKSKDTLTL
-679 QGEAGKNS
+679 HGEAGKNS

>member
-28 TGIMLGGIGL
+28 TGLMLGGIGL
-38 TLRSDIEDI
+38 TLRSDIENVR
-47 KLYVQSVLDRDPNYK
+47 LYVQSVLDRDPNYK
-62 NLQDSVSE
+62 NLQDLVSD
-70 NMIRGN
+70 NMIRGE
-76 IDIESQLV
+76 IDIETEIV
-84 EDDAKEENK
+84 EDEIKEETK
-93 TLVSNDTKTGYDSYT
+93 TLVSNDTKNGYDSYT
-108 PSSSSS
+108 P
-114 NSSNTSSS
+114 SS

-139 SSSSSSNNNSLN
+139 SSSSSSNNNSS

-168 NKQEEIVDKSAF
+168 NKQEETVDKSAF

-232 KASIALK
+232 KASIVLK

-348 ININV
+348 VNINV

-436 ANKNDE
+436 ANKNSEDE
-442 AKEQNN
+442 EIAGNKLDE
-448 EEKGIE
+448 IE
-454 LFSKEIA
+454 LFCKTIK
-461 VNMKA
+461 VNMRL
-466 VSDDEEMNLLPMNEN
+466 VTSDESIRENSNANLGLLEMNINLEN
-481 YNEDIE
+481 NDVED
-487 AYSEANLNSVSNDKE
+487 YSEKKITKNSKNSSEE
-502 IEGYSE
+502 IHQ
-508 SDEVNF
+508 VT
-514 RNILRA
+514 
-520 SSGNITGSDTTEQ
+520 ITGV
-533 KHNISITGNVLNDKG
+533 VLNKNG
-548 EMPSGTFQ
+548 ELPTGALQ
-556 VVVPTTASFTVDKDG
+556 VSVPTSTSFIID
-571 KFIGTTITIRNQG
+571 NQG
-584 YQNIDVYAYKFID
+584 DFKSLPIEIKNLGIQNVDIYAYKFID
-597 VDGSEGIN
+597 TNGSSGIN
-605 VKRELEIT
+605 VKKASEVT
-613 TNQNNVTRSDISLN
+613 NNQNSIPRSDIALN
-627 ILGNQRIAY
+627 ISGNAGTAY
-636 FKTEDKTSSNS
+636 LKTEDEASVNS
-647 GIYQNP
+647 GIYREE
-653 ELTTPASSDGIKIS
+653 ELINKYNNNDGIKIS
-667 RISANSQDVLTL
+667 TINSNSNDKLTL
-679 QGEAGKNS
+679 NGKAGKQNLTA
-687 NIDTAISNTFTLI
+687 DTGISNTFTLI

>member
-20 HHALSLLL
+20 HHVLSLLL

-70 NMIRGN
+70 NMIRGK

-84 EDDAKEENK
+84 EDEAEETK
-93 TLVSNDTKTGYDSYT
+93 TLVSNDTKNGYDSYT
-108 PSSSSS
+108 P
-114 NSSNTSSS
+114 SS

-139 SSSSSSNNNSLN
+139 SSSSSSNNNSSN

-168 NKQEEIVDKSAF
+168 NKQEETVDKSVF

-335 IMSDKTVVDIDKT
+335 IMSDKTVVDIDKVV
-348 ININV
+348 NINV
-353 LKEDATLNNVIV
+353 LKEDATLNDVVV
-365 EDESNENNA
+365 EDKSNGNNA

-384 DNTISEPKI
+384 DNTISDPKI

-405 KPFSKNKYSSYT
+405 NPFSKSKYSSYT
-417 KISTKINLDKAGI
+417 KVSTKINLDKAGI

-442 AKEQNN
+442 AKEQTN
-448 EEKGIE
+448 EEKSIE

-466 VSDDEEMNLLPMNEN
+466 ISDDEDINLLPMNEN
-481 YNEDIE
+481 YDEGIE
-487 AYSEANLNSVSNDKE
+487 ANSEANLNLVSNDE
-502 IEGYSE
+502 DIEGYSE

-520 SSGNITGSDTTEQ
+520 SSGNITGSDKTEQ

-556 VVVPTTASFTVDKDG
+556 VVVPTTASFTVNEKG
-571 KFIGTTITIRNQG
+571 QFLTIPFTIKNEG

-597 VDGSEGIN
+597 VDGTAGIN
-605 VKRELEIT
+605 IKPKSEI
-613 TNQNNVTRSDISLN
+613 NEQSSRSDIAMS
-627 ILGNQRIAY
+627 ISGNNKTAY
-636 FKTEDKTSSNS
+636 FKTENVSEERTGIYNEQSLQTSSSN
-647 GIYQNP
+647 
-653 ELTTPASSDGIKIS
+653 DGIKIS
-667 RISANSQDVLTL
+667 SISAKSKDTLTL
-679 QGEAGKNS
+679 HGEAGKNS

>member
-20 HHALSLLL
+20 HHVLSLLL

-38 TLRSDIEDI
+38 TLRSDIEDV

-84 EDDAKEENK
+84 EDDAKEEGK

-108 PSSSSS
+108 P
-114 NSSNTSSS
+114 SS

-139 SSSSSSNNNSLN
+139 SSSSSSNNNSSN

-163 NSNNS
+163 NNN
-168 NKQEEIVDKSAF
+168 NNDKQEETVDKSAF

-313 RYSVNLMAPN
+313 RYSVNLIAPN

-348 ININV
+348 VNINV

-374 LKISFNLKDV
+374 LKIAFNLKDV
-384 DNTISEPKI
+384 DNTLSEPKI
-393 CIYDEDGNLVLE
+393 CIYNEDGNLVLE
-405 KPFSKNKYSSYT
+405 KPFLKNKYSSYT

-442 AKEQNN
+442 AKEQAN
-448 EEKGIE
+448 EEKSIE

-487 AYSEANLNSVSNDKE
+487 AYSEGNLNSVSNDKE
-502 IEGYSE
+502 LDGYSE
-508 SDEVNF
+508 TDEVNF
-514 RNILRA
+514 RNVLRA

-556 VVVPTTASFTVDKDG
+556 VVVPTTASFTVNEKG
-571 KFIGTTITIRNQG
+571 QFLTIPFTIKNEG

-597 VDGSEGIN
+597 VDGTSGIN
-605 VKRELEIT
+605 VKPKSEI
-613 TNQNNVTRSDISLN
+613 NEQSSRSDIAMN
-627 ILGNQRIAY
+627 ISGNNSTAY
-636 FKTEDKTSSNS
+636 FKTEDIDDEKTGVYNESNLQSSAGSN
-647 GIYQNP
+647 
-653 ELTTPASSDGIKIS
+653 GIKVSKILAGS
-667 RISANSQDVLTL
+667 NDTLTL
-679 QGEAGKNS
+679 HGEAGKNS
-687 NIDTAISNTFTLI
+687 NIDTAISNRFTLI

>member
-20 HHALSLLL
+20 HHVLSLLL

-62 NLQDSVSE
+62 NLQDLVSE

-84 EDDAKEENK
+84 EDDAKEESK
-93 TLVSNDTKTGYDSYT
+93 TLVSNDTKNGYDSYT
-108 PSSSSS
+108 P
-114 NSSNTSSS
+114 SS

-139 SSSSSSNNNSLN
+139 SSSSSSNNNSSN

-270 LKKEEDYTMNF
+270 LKKEENYTMNF

-348 ININV
+348 VNINV

-374 LKISFNLKDV
+374 LKVSFNLKDV

-393 CIYDEDGNLVLE
+393 CIYDKDGNLVLE
-405 KPFSKNKYSSYT
+405 KPFLKNKYSSYT
-417 KISTKINLDKAGI
+417 KVSTKINLDKAGI

-442 AKEQNN
+442 AKEQTN
-448 EEKGIE
+448 EEKSIE

-466 VSDDEEMNLLPMNEN
+466 VSDDEDMSLLSMNEN
-481 YNEDIE
+481 YDEGIE
-487 AYSEANLNSVSNDKE
+487 AYSEANLNSVSNDE
-502 IEGYSE
+502 DIEGYSE
-508 SDEVNF
+508 DDTVNF
-514 RNILRA
+514 RNILRT
-520 SSGNITGSDTTEQ
+520 SNKDLTINSNSKEHIVT
-533 KHNISITGNVLNDKG
+533 ITGNVADKKG
-548 EMPSGTFQ
+548 EIKPGTIQ
-556 VVVPTTASFTVDKDG
+556 IEIPTTALFTVDKDG
-571 KFIGTTITIRNQG
+571 DFTAPDIKIKNNGQEAVDI
-584 YQNIDVYAYKFID
+584 YAYKF
-597 VDGSEGIN
+597 VDTNGPSGIN
-605 VKRELEIT
+605 IESETSIT
-613 TNQNNVTRSDISLN
+613 GNIDTKSRNNISLN
-627 ILGNQRIAY
+627 IVGTEATAY
-636 FKTEDKTSSNS
+636 FKSESLGSNKLGVYED
-647 GIYQNP
+647 QNLGQ
-653 ELTTPASSDGIKIS
+653 ETTNGIK
-667 RISANSQDVLTL
+667 VLKIYGDSTGKL
-679 QGEAGKNS
+679 TFNGKAGKAALGT
-687 NIDTAISNTFTLI
+687 DTAIRDRFTLI

>member
-20 HHALSLLL
+20 HHVLSLLL

-38 TLRSDIEDI
+38 TLRSDIENI
-47 KLYVQSVLDRDPNYK
+47 RLYVQSVLDRDPNYK

-70 NMIRGN
+70 NMIRGK

-84 EDDAKEENK
+84 EDKAEESK
-93 TLVSNDTKTGYDSYT
+93 TLVSNDTKNGFDSYT
-108 PSSSSS
+108 P
-114 NSSNTSSS
+114 SS

-139 SSSSSSNNNSLN
+139 SSSSSSNNNSSN

-168 NKQEEIVDKSAF
+168 NKQEETVDKSAF

-313 RYSVNLMAPN
+313 RYSVNLVAPN

-348 ININV
+348 VNINV

-393 CIYDEDGNLVLE
+393 CIYDKDGNLVLE
-405 KPFSKNKYSSYT
+405 KPFLKNKYSSYT

-442 AKEQNN
+442 AKEQTN

-481 YNEDIE
+481 YDEGIE
-487 AYSEANLNSVSNDKE
+487 AYSEANLNLVSNDKE
-502 IEGYSE
+502 IESYSE

-533 KHNISITGNVLNDKG
+533 KHDISITGNVLNDKG

-556 VVVPTTASFTVDKDG
+556 VVVPTTASFTVNEKG
-571 KFIGTTITIRNQG
+571 QFLTIPFTIKNEG
-584 YQNIDVYAYKFID
+584 YQNIDIYAYKFID
-597 VDGSEGIN
+597 VDKTEGIN
-605 VKRELEIT
+605 VKAKSEIT
-613 TNQNNVTRSDISLN
+613 ERASRSDITLN
-627 ILGNQRIAY
+627 IQGNRNTAY
-636 FKTEDKTSSNS
+636 FKTEDISSTNS

-653 ELTTPASSDGIKIS
+653 ELNAPASSDGIKILEIAS
-667 RISANSQDVLTL
+667 NSNGILNL
-679 QGEAGKNS
+679 QGQAGKAPLKT
-687 NIDTAISNTFTLI
+687 DTAISNTFTLI

>member
-20 HHALSLLL
+20 HHVLSLLL

-84 EDDAKEENK
+84 EDDIKEESK
-93 TLVSNDTKTGYDSYT
+93 TLVSNDTKNGYDSYT

-114 NSSNTSSS
+114 NSSNTS
-122 SSSNSSNTSNNT
+122 NNN

-139 SSSSSSNNNSLN
+139 SSSSSSNNNSSN

-163 NSNNS
+163 NSNN
-168 NKQEEIVDKSAF
+168 NDKQEETVDKSAF

-270 LKKEEDYTMNF
+270 LKKEEDYTMSF

-348 ININV
+348 VNINV

-374 LKISFNLKDV
+374 LKVSFNLKDV

-393 CIYDEDGNLVLE
+393 CIYDKDGNLVLE
-405 KPFSKNKYSSYT
+405 KPFLKNKYSSYT

-442 AKEQNN
+442 AKEQIN

-466 VSDDEEMNLLPMNEN
+466 VSDDEDMNLLPMNAN

-487 AYSEANLNSVSNDKE
+487 AYSEANLNSVSNDE
-502 IEGYSE
+502 DIEGYSE
-508 SDEVNF
+508 DDTVNF
-514 RNILRA
+514 RNILRT
-520 SSGNITGSDTTEQ
+520 SSGNITGSDAIEHEH
-533 KHNISITGNVLNDKG
+533 KISITGNIVSDTG
-548 EMPSGTFQ
+548 EMPSGVLQ
-556 VVVPTTASFTVDKDG
+556 VVVPTTASFSVNKEG
-571 KFIGTTITIRNQG
+571 QFIGTNITIKNQG
-584 YQNIDVYAYKFID
+584 HQNINVYAYKFID
-597 VDGSEGIN
+597 VDGREGIS
-605 VKRELEIT
+605 VKPKSE
-613 TNQNNVTRSDISLN
+613 VTDKSSRSDIAMN
-627 ILGNQRIAY
+627 IYGNNGTAY
-636 FKTEDKTSSNS
+636 FKTENVNEEKTGIYNEADLQTSS
-647 GIYQNP
+647 
-653 ELTTPASSDGIKIS
+653 SSDGIKIS

>member
-20 HHALSLLL
+20 HHVLSLLI

-93 TLVSNDTKTGYDSYT
+93 TLVSNDTKNGYDSYT
-108 PSSSSS
+108 P
-114 NSSNTSSS
+114 SS

-139 SSSSSSNNNSLN
+139 SSSSSSNNNSSN
-151 NNNNDNSNSNNS
+151 NNNNDNSNLNNS

-168 NKQEEIVDKSAF
+168 NKQEETVDKSAF

-239 NGKTLDKKF
+239 NGKTLDKRF

-323 KAGYESLKLQKV
+323 KAGYESLKLQKI

-348 ININV
+348 VNINV
-353 LKEDATLNNVIV
+353 LKEDATLNDVVV
-365 EDESNENNA
+365 EDESNGNNA
-374 LKISFNLKDV
+374 LKISFKLKDV

-393 CIYDEDGNLVLE
+393 CIYDKDGNLVLE
-405 KPFSKNKYSSYT
+405 NPFSKNKYSSYT
-417 KISTKINLDKAGI
+417 NVSTKINLDKAGI

-442 AKEQNN
+442 AKEQTN
-448 EEKGIE
+448 EEKSIE

-461 VNMKA
+461 VNMKS
-466 VSDDEEMNLLPMNEN
+466 VSDDEDMILLPMNEN
-481 YNEDIE
+481 YDDEGIE
-487 AYSEANLNSVSNDKE
+487 AYSEANLNSVSNDE
-502 IEGYSE
+502 DVEEYLE
-508 SDEVNF
+508 DDTVNF
-514 RNILRA
+514 RNILRT

-533 KHNISITGNVLNDKG
+533 KHNISIRGNVLNDKG

-556 VVVPTTASFTVDKDG
+556 VVVPTTASFTVDEKG
-571 KFIGTTITIRNQG
+571 QFLTIPFTIKNEG

-597 VDGSEGIN
+597 VDGTAGIN
-605 VKRELEIT
+605 VKAKSEI
-613 TNQNNVTRSDISLN
+613 NEQSSRSDIAMS
-627 ILGNQRIAY
+627 ISGNNKTAY
-636 FKTEDKTSSNS
+636 FKTENVSEEGTGIYNEQSLQTSSSN
-647 GIYQNP
+647 
-653 ELTTPASSDGIKIS
+653 DGIKIS
-667 RISANSQDVLTL
+667 SISANSDGKLTL
-679 QGEAGKNS
+679 HGEAGKKS
-687 NIDTAISNTFTLI
+687 NIDTAISNRFTLI

>member
-20 HHALSLLL
+20 HHVLSLLL

-62 NLQDSVSE
+62 NLQDSVSD
-70 NMIRGN
+70 NMIRGK

-93 TLVSNDTKTGYDSYT
+93 TLVSNDTKNGYDSYT

-114 NSSNTSSS
+114 NSSNTS
-122 SSSNSSNTSNNT
+122 NNT
-134 SSSNT
+134 SSSST
-139 SSSSSSNNNSLN
+139 SSSSSSNNNSSN

-163 NSNNS
+163 NNN
-168 NKQEEIVDKSAF
+168 NNDKQEETVDKSAF

-304 SKILEDEIE
+304 SKILEDKIE

-348 ININV
+348 VNINV
-353 LKEDATLNNVIV
+353 LKEDATLNDVVV
-365 EDESNENNA
+365 EDKSNGNNA
-374 LKISFNLKDV
+374 LKISFSLKDV

-393 CIYDEDGNLVLE
+393 CIYDEGGNLVLE
-405 KPFSKNKYSSYT
+405 NPFSKSKYSSYT
-417 KISTKINLDKAGI
+417 KISAKINLDKAGI
-430 YTVKVL
+430 YTVKIL

-442 AKEQNN
+442 AKEQTN
-448 EEKGIE
+448 EEKSIE

-461 VNMKA
+461 VNIKS

-481 YNEDIE
+481 YDEGIE
-487 AYSEANLNSVSNDKE
+487 AYSEGNLNSVSNDKE
-502 IEGYSE
+502 LDGYSE
-508 SDEVNF
+508 TDEVNF
-514 RNILRA
+514 RNILRT
-520 SSGNITGSDTTEQ
+520 SNKDLTINSNSKEHIVT
-533 KHNISITGNVLNDKG
+533 ITGNVADKKG
-548 EMPSGTFQ
+548 EIKPGTIQ
-556 VVVPTTASFTVDKDG
+556 VQIPTTALFTVDKDG
-571 KFIGTTITIRNQG
+571 NFTAPYIKIQNNGQEAVDIYVYKFVDANGSSGINIESETSITG
-584 YQNIDVYAYKFID
+584 NIDTKSRNNISLNIVGTEATAYFKSENLGSNKLGVYEDQNLKQESA
-597 VDGSEGIN
+597 EGIK
-605 VKRELEIT
+605 V
-613 TNQNNVTRSDISLN
+613 LN
-627 ILGNQRIAY
+627 ILGNSTGNLK
-636 FKTEDKTSSNS
+636 FNGK
-647 GIYQNP
+647 
-653 ELTTPASSDGIKIS
+653 
-667 RISANSQDVLTL
+667 
-679 QGEAGKNS
+679 AGKAALET
-687 NIDTAISNTFTLI
+687 DTAIRDRFTLI

>member
-20 HHALSLLL
+20 HHVLSLLL

-84 EDDAKEENK
+84 EDDIKEESK
-93 TLVSNDTKTGYDSYT
+93 ALVSNDTKTGYDSYT
-108 PSSSSS
+108 P
-114 NSSNTSSS
+114 SS

-139 SSSSSSNNNSLN
+139 SSSSSSNNNSSN

-163 NSNNS
+163 NSNN
-168 NKQEEIVDKSAF
+168 NDKQEETVDKSAF

-348 ININV
+348 VNINV

-374 LKISFNLKDV
+374 LKVSFNLKDV

-393 CIYDEDGNLVLE
+393 CIYNEDGNLVLE

-442 AKEQNN
+442 AKEQTN
-448 EEKGIE
+448 EEKSIE

-466 VSDDEEMNLLPMNEN
+466 VSDDEDMNLLPMNGN
-481 YNEDIE
+481 YDDEGIE
-487 AYSEANLNSVSNDKE
+487 AYSEDDKVSLRSISSKSSSKDV
-502 IEGYSE
+502 
-508 SDEVNF
+508 EVF
-514 RNILRA
+514 P
-520 SSGNITGSDTTEQ
+520 TEARE
-533 KHNISITGNVLNDKG
+533 HEISITGNIANYKDETLPGVI
-548 EMPSGTFQ
+548 Q
-556 VVVPTTASFTVDKDG
+556 VVVPTSTSFRVDKDG
-571 KFIGTTITIRNQG
+571 NFTAPSIKI
-584 YQNIDVYAYKFID
+584 QNNGEESIDIYVYKFID
-597 VDGSEGIN
+597 PNGQNGIN
-605 VKRELEIT
+605 IKKEKDIT
-613 TNQNNVTRSDISLN
+613 ANENTTLRNNLSLSIS
-627 ILGNQRIAY
+627 GDTTAY
-636 FKTEDKTSSNS
+636 FKSENSSENKSGVYSDIDLINEVTGGINILKVYPNS
-647 GIYQNP
+647 NN
-653 ELTTPASSDGIKIS
+653 T
-667 RISANSQDVLTL
+667 LTL
-679 QGEAGKNS
+679 KGKAGKKTLDS
-687 NIDTAISNTFTLI
+687 DTAIRDTFKLI
-700 LKIKK
+700 LKIKR

>member
-20 HHALSLLL
+20 HHVLSLLL

-70 NMIRGN
+70 NMIRGK

-84 EDDAKEENK
+84 EDEAEETK
-93 TLVSNDTKTGYDSYT
+93 TLVSNDTKNGYDSYT
-108 PSSSSS
+108 P
-114 NSSNTSSS
+114 SS

-139 SSSSSSNNNSLN
+139 SSSTSSNNNSSN

-168 NKQEEIVDKSAF
+168 NKQEETVDKSAF

-304 SKILEDEIE
+304 SKILEDEIQ

-348 ININV
+348 VNINV
-353 LKEDATLNNVIV
+353 LKEDATLNDVVV
-365 EDESNENNA
+365 EDKSNGNNA
-374 LKISFNLKDV
+374 LKISFSLKDV

-393 CIYDEDGNLVLE
+393 CIYDKDGNLVLE
-405 KPFSKNKYSSYT
+405 NPFSKSKYSSYT
-417 KISTKINLDKAGI
+417 KVSTKINLDKAGI
-430 YTVKVL
+430 YTVKIL
-436 ANKNDE
+436 ANRNDDSE
-442 AKEQNN
+442 KYIN
-448 EEKGIE
+448 ELNSVE
-454 LFSKEIA
+454 LFSKDIA
-461 VNMKA
+461 INMKE
-466 VSDDEEMNLLPMNEN
+466 VLDEEDINILPLSL
-481 YNEDIE
+481 NEDNKQVLV
-487 AYSEANLNSVSNDKE
+487 YSENNETKNLRSVNKEESKTYNVTISGYVANNNGEFPPGTLQLT
-502 IEGYSE
+502 IPTA
-508 SDEVNF
+508 
-514 RNILRA
+514 A
-520 SSGNITGSDTTEQ
+520 SFVIDNSGNFKSS
-533 KHNISITGNVLNDKG
+533 SIKVKNDG
-548 EMPSGTFQ
+548 L
-556 VVVPTTASFTVDKDG
+556 DKV
-571 KFIGTTITIRNQG
+571 
-584 YQNIDVYAYKFID
+584 DVYAYRFID
-597 VDGSEGIN
+597 NDGERN
-605 VKRELEIT
+605 L
-613 TNQNNVTRSDISLN
+613 DIKSMSLFNEPLN
-627 ILGNQRIAY
+627 IPRNNLALYIYGNAESAY
-636 FKTEDKTSSNS
+636 FKSESIGSGNN
-647 GIYQNP
+647 GIYRDSALQISTNG
-653 ELTTPASSDGIKIS
+653 SDGVKIS
-667 RISANSQDVLTL
+667 TVNPGVSDELKFVGVPGRKEIET
-679 QGEAGKNS
+679 
-687 NIDTAISNTFTLI
+687 DTAMSNTFTLI
-700 LKIKK
+700 LKVKK

>member
-20 HHALSLLL
+20 HHVLSLLL

-38 TLRSDIEDI
+38 TLRSDIENI
-47 KLYVQSVLDRDPNYK
+47 RLYVQSVLDRDPNYK

-70 NMIRGN
+70 NMIRGK

-84 EDDAKEENK
+84 EDEAEETK
-93 TLVSNDTKTGYDSYT
+93 TLVSNDTKNGYDSYT
-108 PSSSSS
+108 P
-114 NSSNTSSS
+114 SS

-139 SSSSSSNNNSLN
+139 SSSSSSNNNSSN

-163 NSNNS
+163 NNN
-168 NKQEEIVDKSAF
+168 NNDKQEETVDKSAF

-239 NGKTLDKKF
+239 NGKTLDQKF

-313 RYSVNLMAPN
+313 RYSVNLVAPN

-348 ININV
+348 VNINV

-374 LKISFNLKDV
+374 LKIAFNLKDV

-405 KPFSKNKYSSYT
+405 KPFLKNKYSSYT

-442 AKEQNN
+442 AKEQTN

-466 VSDDEEMNLLPMNEN
+466 VSDDEGMNLLPMNEN

-487 AYSEANLNSVSNDKE
+487 AYSEANLNLVSNDE
-502 IEGYSE
+502 DIEGYSE
-508 SDEVNF
+508 DDTVNF
-514 RNILRA
+514 RNILRT
-520 SSGNITGSDTTEQ
+520 SNKDLTINSNSKEHRVT
-533 KHNISITGNVLNDKG
+533 ITGNVADKKG
-548 EMPSGTFQ
+548 EIKPGTIQ
-556 VVVPTTASFTVDKDG
+556 IEIPTTALFTVDKDG
-571 KFIGTTITIRNQG
+571 NFTAPDIKIKNNGQEAVDI
-584 YQNIDVYAYKFID
+584 YAYKF
-597 VDGSEGIN
+597 VDTNGSSGIN
-605 VKRELEIT
+605 IESEASIT
-613 TNQNNVTRSDISLN
+613 ENINNKPRNNISLN
-627 ILGNQRIAY
+627 IVGTEATAY
-636 FKTEDKTSSNS
+636 FKSENLGNNQLGVYED
-647 GIYQNP
+647 QNL
-653 ELTTPASSDGIKIS
+653 EQESAEGIKVLKILG
-667 RISANSQDVLTL
+667 NSTGNLKFN
-679 QGEAGKNS
+679 GKAGKAALKT
-687 NIDTAISNTFTLI
+687 DTAIRDRFTLI

>member
-20 HHALSLLL
+20 HHVLSLLL

-62 NLQDSVSE
+62 NLQDLVSE
-70 NMIRGN
+70 NIIRGN

-84 EDDAKEENK
+84 EDDAKEESK
-93 TLVSNDTKTGYDSYT
+93 TLVSNDTKNGYDSYT
-108 PSSSSS
+108 P
-114 NSSNTSSS
+114 SS

-139 SSSSSSNNNSLN
+139 SSSSSSNNNSSN

-168 NKQEEIVDKSAF
+168 NKQEETVDKSAF

-348 ININV
+348 VNINV
-353 LKEDATLNNVIV
+353 LKEDATLNNVVV

-374 LKISFNLKDV
+374 LKVSFNLKDV

-393 CIYDEDGNLVLE
+393 CIYDKDGNLVLE
-405 KPFSKNKYSSYT
+405 KPFLKNKYSSYT

-442 AKEQNN
+442 AKEQTN
-448 EEKGIE
+448 EEKSIE

-466 VSDDEEMNLLPMNEN
+466 VSGDEDMNLLPMNAN

-487 AYSEANLNSVSNDKE
+487 AYSEKNLNSVSNDE
-502 IEGYSE
+502 DIEGCSE
-508 SDEVNF
+508 DDTVNF
-514 RNILRA
+514 RNILRT
-520 SSGNITGSDTTEQ
+520 SNKDVTINSNSKEHRVT
-533 KHNISITGNVLNDKG
+533 ITGNVADKKG
-548 EMPSGTFQ
+548 EIKPGTIQ
-556 VVVPTTASFTVDKDG
+556 VVVPTTALFTVDKDG
-571 KFIGTTITIRNQG
+571 SFTAPTIKI
-584 YQNIDVYAYKFID
+584 QNNGKEAVDIYVYKFSD
-597 VDGSEGIN
+597 SNGTNGIN
-605 VKRELEIT
+605 IKSDKSIT
-613 TNQNNVTRSDISLN
+613 NDIPRNEISLS
-627 ILGNQRIAY
+627 ISGDITAY
-636 FKTEDKTSSNS
+636 FKSESLGDVKSGVYKDKNLEEEITE
-647 GIYQNP
+647 
-653 ELTTPASSDGIKIS
+653 GIK
-667 RISANSQDVLTL
+667 VLEIFGDSTGNL
-679 QGEAGKNS
+679 KFNGKAGKAALET
-687 NIDTAISNTFTLI
+687 DTAIRDRFTLI

>member
-20 HHALSLLL
+20 HHVLSLLL

-62 NLQDSVSE
+62 NLQDSVNE

-76 IDIESQLV
+76 IDIEGQLV
-84 EDDAKEENK
+84 EDDIKEESK
-93 TLVSNDTKTGYDSYT
+93 TLVSNDTKNGYDSYT

-114 NSSNTSSS
+114 NSSNTS
-122 SSSNSSNTSNNT
+122 NNN

-139 SSSSSSNNNSLN
+139 SSSSSSNNNSSN

-163 NSNNS
+163 NSNN
-168 NKQEEIVDKSAF
+168 NDKQEETVDKSAF

-348 ININV
+348 VNINV
-353 LKEDATLNNVIV
+353 LKEDATLNDVVI
-365 EDESNENNA
+365 EDESNGNNA
-374 LKISFNLKDV
+374 LKVSFNLKDV

-393 CIYDEDGNLVLE
+393 CIYDKEGNLVLE
-405 KPFSKNKYSSYT
+405 NPFSKSKYSSYT
-417 KISTKINLDKAGI
+417 KVSTKISLDKAGI

-442 AKEQNN
+442 AKEQTN

-461 VNMKA
+461 INMKA
-466 VSDDEEMNLLPMNEN
+466 VSDDEEMSLLPMNAN

-487 AYSEANLNSVSNDKE
+487 TYSEENLNSVSNDE
-502 IEGYSE
+502 DIEGYSE
-508 SDEVNF
+508 DDTVNF
-514 RNILRA
+514 RNILRT
-520 SSGNITGSDTTEQ
+520 SSGNITGSDAIE
-533 KHNISITGNVLNDKG
+533 HEHEISITGSIVSDTG
-548 EMPSGTFQ
+548 EMPSGTLQ

-571 KFIGTTITIRNQG
+571 KFIETTITIRNQG

-597 VDGSEGIN
+597 VDKTAGIN
-605 VKRELEIT
+605 VKAKSEIT
-613 TNQNNVTRSDISLN
+613 ERASRSDITLN
-627 ILGNQRIAY
+627 IQGNRNTAY
-636 FKTEDKTSSNS
+636 FKTEDISSTNS

-653 ELTTPASSDGIKIS
+653 ELNAPASSDGIKILEIAS
-667 RISANSQDVLTL
+667 NSNGILNL
-679 QGEAGKNS
+679 QGQAGKAPLKT
-687 NIDTAISNTFTLI
+687 DTAISNTFTLI

>member
-20 HHALSLLL
+20 HHVLSLLL

-47 KLYVQSVLDRDPNYK
+47 KLYVQSVLERDPNFK
-62 NLQDSVSE
+62 IIQESVSE
-70 NMIRGN
+70 NMIRGE

-84 EDDAKEENK
+84 EGEAEETK
-93 TLVSNDTKTGYDSYT
+93 TLVSNDTKNGYDSYT
-108 PSSSSS
+108 P
-114 NSSNTSSS
+114 SS

-139 SSSSSSNNNSLN
+139 SSSSSSNNNSSN

-168 NKQEEIVDKSAF
+168 NKQEETVDKSAF

-348 ININV
+348 VNINV
-353 LKEDATLNNVIV
+353 LKEDATLNDIVV
-365 EDESNENNA
+365 EDKSNGNNA
-374 LKISFNLKDV
+374 LKISFSLKDV

-393 CIYDEDGNLVLE
+393 CIYDKDGNLVLE
-405 KPFSKNKYSSYT
+405 KTFSKNKYSSYT
-417 KISTKINLDKAGI
+417 KVSTKINLDKAGI

-442 AKEQNN
+442 AKEQIN
-448 EEKGIE
+448 EEKSIE

-466 VSDDEEMNLLPMNEN
+466 VSDDEDMNLLPMNAN

-487 AYSEANLNSVSNDKE
+487 AYSEANLNLVSNDE
-502 IEGYSE
+502 DVEEYLE
-508 SDEVNF
+508 DDTVNF
-514 RNILRA
+514 RNILRT
-520 SSGNITGSDTTEQ
+520 SNKDVTINSNSKEHKVT
-533 KHNISITGNVLNDKG
+533 ITGNVADKKG
-548 EMPSGTFQ
+548 EIKPGTIQ
-556 VVVPTTASFTVDKDG
+556 VAVSTTALFTIDKEGNFTAPTINIQNNGKDAVDIYVY
-571 KFIGTTITIRNQG
+571 KFSDSNGTT
-584 YQNIDVYAYKFID
+584 
-597 VDGSEGIN
+597 GIN
-605 VKRELEIT
+605 IKSDKSIT
-613 TNQNNVTRSDISLN
+613 SNIPRNEISLS
-627 ILGNQRIAY
+627 ISGDTTAY
-636 FKTEDKTSSNS
+636 FKSESLGDVKS
-647 GIYQNP
+647 GVYIDQNL
-653 ELTTPASSDGIKIS
+653 EEEITNGIK
-667 RISANSQDVLTL
+667 VLKIYGDSTDKL
-679 QGEAGKNS
+679 TFNGKAGKAALKT
-687 NIDTAISNTFTLI
+687 DTAISDRFTLI

>member
-20 HHALSLLL
+20 HHVLSLLI
-28 TGIMLGGIGL
+28 TAIMLGGIGL

-70 NMIRGN
+70 NMIRGK

-84 EDDAKEENK
+84 EDDTKEESK
-93 TLVSNDTKTGYDSYT
+93 TLVSNDTKNGYDSYT
-108 PSSSSS
+108 P
-114 NSSNTSSS
+114 SS

-139 SSSSSSNNNSLN
+139 SSSSSSNNNSSN

-168 NKQEEIVDKSAF
+168 NKQEQTVDKSAF

-257 DLAVNDVKASKTE
+257 DLAVNDSKTE
-270 LKKEEDYTMNF
+270 LKKEENYTMNF

-348 ININV
+348 VNINV
-353 LKEDATLNNVIV
+353 LKEDATLNDVVV
-365 EDESNENNA
+365 EDESNGNNA
-374 LKISFNLKDV
+374 LKISFKLKDV

-393 CIYDEDGNLVLE
+393 CIYDKDGNLVLE
-405 KPFSKNKYSSYT
+405 NPFSKSKYSSYT
-417 KISTKINLDKAGI
+417 KVSTKINLDKAGI
-430 YTVKVL
+430 YNVKVL

-442 AKEQNN
+442 AKEQTN
-448 EEKGIE
+448 EEKSIE

-466 VSDDEEMNLLPMNEN
+466 VSDDEDMSLLPMNEN
-481 YNEDIE
+481 YDDEGIE
-487 AYSEANLNSVSNDKE
+487 AYSEANLNSVSNYED

-514 RNILRA
+514 KNILRT
-520 SSGNITGSDTTEQ
+520 SSVNITGSDTTEQ

-556 VVVPTTASFTVDKDG
+556 VVVPTTASFTVDEKG
-571 KFIGTTITIRNQG
+571 QFLTIPFTIKNEG
-584 YQNIDVYAYKFID
+584 YQNIDVYAYKFVD
-597 VDGSEGIN
+597 VDGTAGIN
-605 VKRELEIT
+605 VKPKSEI
-613 TNQNNVTRSDISLN
+613 NEQSSRSDIAMN
-627 ILGNQRIAY
+627 ISGNNSTAY
-636 FKTEDKTSSNS
+636 FKTEDIDDEKTGVYNESNLQSSAGSN
-647 GIYQNP
+647 
-653 ELTTPASSDGIKIS
+653 GIKVSKILAGS
-667 RISANSQDVLTL
+667 NDTLTL
-679 QGEAGKNS
+679 HGEAGKNS
-687 NIDTAISNTFTLI
+687 NIDTAISNRFTLI

>member
-62 NLQDSVSE
+62 NLQDLVSD
-70 NMIRGN
+70 NMIRGK
-76 IDIESQLV
+76 IDIETEIV
-84 EDDAKEENK
+84 EDEIKEESK
-93 TLVSNDTKTGYDSYT
+93 TLVSNDTKTGYDNYT
-108 PSSSSS
+108 P
-114 NSSNTSSS
+114 SS

-139 SSSSSSNNNSLN
+139 SSSSSSNNNSSN

-163 NSNNS
+163 NSNN
-168 NKQEEIVDKSAF
+168 NDKQEETVDKSAF

-270 LKKEEDYTMNF
+270 LKKEEYYTMNF

-348 ININV
+348 VNINV

-365 EDESNENNA
+365 EDESNGNNA
-374 LKISFNLKDV
+374 LKISFKLKDV

-393 CIYDEDGNLVLE
+393 CIYDENGNLVLE
-405 KPFSKNKYSSYT
+405 KPFSKSKYSSYT
-417 KISTKINLDKAGI
+417 KVSSKINLDKAGI

-442 AKEQNN
+442 AKEQTN

-466 VSDDEEMNLLPMNEN
+466 VSDDEEMNLLPMNAN
-481 YNEDIE
+481 YNKDIE
-487 AYSEANLNSVSNDKE
+487 AYSEANLNSVSNDE
-502 IEGYSE
+502 NIEAYSE
-508 SDEVNF
+508 DDTVNF
-514 RNILRA
+514 RNILRT
-520 SSGNITGSDTTEQ
+520 SSGNITGSDAIE
-533 KHNISITGNVLNDKG
+533 HEHEISITGSIVSDTG
-548 EMPSGTFQ
+548 EVPSGTLQ
-556 VVVPTTASFTVDKDG
+556 VVVPTTTSFTVDKDG
-571 KFIGTTITIRNQG
+571 KFIGTTIAIRNQG

-597 VDGSEGIN
+597 VDKTEGIN
-605 VKRELEIT
+605 VKAESEIT
-613 TNQNNVTRSDISLN
+613 ERASRSDITLN
-627 ILGNQRIAY
+627 IQGNRNTAY
-636 FKTEDKTSSNS
+636 FKTEDISSTNS

-653 ELTTPASSDGIKIS
+653 ELNAPASSDGIKILEIAS
-667 RISANSQDVLTL
+667 NSNGILNL
-679 QGEAGKNS
+679 QGQAGKAPLKT
-687 NIDTAISNTFTLI
+687 DTAISNTFTLI

>member
-1 MNKKKILIILRTAF
+1 MNKKKILVILRTAF

-20 HHALSLLL
+20 HHVLSLLL

-38 TLRSDIEDI
+38 TLRADIEDI

-62 NLQDSVSE
+62 NLQDSVSD
-70 NMIRGN
+70 NMIRGK
-76 IDIESQLV
+76 IDIETEIV
-84 EDDAKEENK
+84 EDEIKEESK
-93 TLVSNDTKTGYDSYT
+93 TLVSNDTKNGYDSYT

-114 NSSNTSSS
+114 NN
-122 SSSNSSNTSNNT
+122 SNTSNNT

-139 SSSSSSNNNSLN
+139 SSSSSSNNNSSN

-163 NSNNS
+163 NSNN
-168 NKQEEIVDKSAF
+168 NDKQEETVDKSAF

-223 IYKPGVYNV
+223 IYKPGIYNV

-348 ININV
+348 VNINV

-374 LKISFNLKDV
+374 LKVSFNLKDV

-393 CIYDEDGNLVLE
+393 CIYDKDGNLVLE
-405 KPFSKNKYSSYT
+405 KPFLKNKYSSYT

-442 AKEQNN
+442 AKEQTN
-448 EEKGIE
+448 EEKSIE

-466 VSDDEEMNLLPMNEN
+466 VSDDEDMNLLPMNEN
-481 YNEDIE
+481 YDDEGIE
-487 AYSEANLNSVSNDKE
+487 TYSEANLNSVSNDE
-502 IEGYSE
+502 DIEEYSE
-508 SDEVNF
+508 EDTVNF
-514 RNILRA
+514 RNILRS
-520 SSGNITGSDTTEQ
+520 SSGNITGSDAIEYEH
-533 KHNISITGNVLNDKG
+533 KISITGNIVSDTG
-548 EMPSGTFQ
+548 EMPSGTLQ
-556 VVVPTTASFTVDKDG
+556 VVVPTNASFTVDNNG
-571 KFIGTTITIRNQG
+571 KFISSPITIKNEG
-584 YQNIDVYAYKFID
+584 YQNIDIYAYKFID

-605 VKRELEIT
+605 VKSKSKIATNPNEIP
-613 TNQNNVTRSDISLN
+613 RSDISLN
-627 ILGNQRIAY
+627 ILGSQRVAY
-636 FKTEDKTSSNS
+636 FKTEDSGSTNS
-647 GIYQNP
+647 GVYEDE
-653 ELTTPASSDGIKIS
+653 ELTKPASNEGIKIS
-667 RISANSQDVLTL
+667 TISANSKDTLTL
-679 QGEAGKNS
+679 HGEAGKNS